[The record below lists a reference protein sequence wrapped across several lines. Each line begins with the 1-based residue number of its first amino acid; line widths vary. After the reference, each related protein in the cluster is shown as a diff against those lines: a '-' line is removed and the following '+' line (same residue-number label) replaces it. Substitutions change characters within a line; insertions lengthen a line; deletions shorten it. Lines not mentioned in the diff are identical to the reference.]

1 MERRTEDGWRLSRT
15 LSLDG
20 FVSIAV
26 VVLSACALY
35 LHQQARISA
44 VADEQTQ
51 VIELIKEMKPV
62 LQKLDKRSD
71 ALQDRMRDFP
81 LHRHV
86 GKNGTIVYPN
96 GVRFDGDPIEAP
108 QSLLLHPEEI
118 APGIPGHG
126 SAKNH

>member
-15 LSLDG
+15 ISLDG

-35 LHQQARISA
+35 FHQQARISA

-71 ALQDRMRDFP
+71 SLQDRMRDFP

-86 GKNGTIVYPN
+86 GKSGTIVYPN
-96 GVRFDGDPIEAP
+96 GVKFDGDPPDSP
-108 QSLLLHPEEI
+108 QSLLHHPNETI
-118 APGIPGHG
+118 PGIPDRG
-126 SAKNH
+126 SNHNR